1 VAARRAELAQVGTI
15 RTRPLKV
22 GGLIRLSVRRVV
34 IALSSLVPLQ
44 RLFAAALAS
53 CSAPLRTAADRAPV
67 YVPSPLTGGCSRP
80 ALVCPPPAV
89 PALPILAGSD
99 GARTA
104 PDRTPSTR
112 IGPTAGAGPTPIV
125 GLVRNAVRSS
135 GRATASN
142 RHVTAWRGQQGSAL
156 ASRRPDGIQHTP
168 GAQPLGACGTP
179 RAGNQ
184 VARPP
189 TCCAGR
195 LKRLIKYT

>member
-15 RTRPLKV
+15 RPRLLKV

-89 PALPILAGSD
+89 PRIADPRRVRRGTDCARSNTIHQNRTDGGRRPNADRWLGEKCGSEFRPRH
-99 GARTA
+99 GEQPARYRVARTA
-104 PDRTPSTR
+104 GERP
-112 IGPTAGAGPTPIV
+112 GV
-125 GLVRNAVRSS
+125 
-135 GRATASN
+135 AS
-142 RHVTAWRGQQGSAL
+142 A
-156 ASRRPDGIQHTP
+156 
-168 GAQPLGACGTP
+168 
-179 RAGNQ
+179 
-184 VARPP
+184 
-189 TCCAGR
+189 
-195 LKRLIKYT
+195 

>member
-1 VAARRAELAQVGTI
+1 GGAAGLGCALRRQ
-15 RTRPLKV
+15 
-22 GGLIRLSVRRVV
+22 S
-34 IALSSLVPLQ
+34 
-44 RLFAAALAS
+44 
-53 CSAPLRTAADRAPV
+53 
-67 YVPSPLTGGCSRP
+67 
-80 ALVCPPPAV
+80 
-89 PALPILAGSD
+89 PALPILAGSH

-195 LKRLIKYT
+195 LKRLIKYTWFAGVVPPLRGFPVLPTMMKWTPISPSTRWVTPPICTWKRR

>member
-1 VAARRAELAQVGTI
+1 RRRAVVRLRPGQRLRDRSTIGARRPPSRA
-15 RTRPLKV
+15 
-22 GGLIRLSVRRVV
+22 SVRWWQP
-34 IALSSLVPLQ
+34 SSEVTGGGPTRRAGAGRHDSHAPAQ
-44 RLFAAALAS
+44 GRRAHPPRCPPRRHRPQQSRPAAAPLRRGAGR

-135 GRATASN
+135 G
-142 RHVTAWRGQQGSAL
+142 
-156 ASRRPDGIQHTP
+156 
-168 GAQPLGACGTP
+168 
-179 RAGNQ
+179 
-184 VARPP
+184 
-189 TCCAGR
+189 
-195 LKRLIKYT
+195 